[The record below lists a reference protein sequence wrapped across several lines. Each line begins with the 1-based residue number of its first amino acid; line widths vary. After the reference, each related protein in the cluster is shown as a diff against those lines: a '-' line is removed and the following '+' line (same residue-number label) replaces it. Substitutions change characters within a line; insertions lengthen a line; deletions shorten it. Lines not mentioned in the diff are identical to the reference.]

1 MEGQLI
7 TTKKERGVEFL
18 TPLRPMCSAI
28 CPLAIAPT
36 MAPTLDSEPNAENCS
51 TRGRGQYVLFSG
63 TILQKKK
70 ETNLRD
76 VD

>member
-1 MEGQLI
+1 MYL
-7 TTKKERGVEFL
+7 
-18 TPLRPMCSAI
+18 AI
-28 CPLAIAPT
+28 WPLAIAPT

-76 VD
+76 VG